1 MQISIKKDTLRL
13 VISDATAEEC
23 ILVLNNTGL
32 LNEVKSVRANRQYN
46 EVEVDDQQIHHI
58 ENINALEE
66 NTESLNKVVIT
77 RPTTE
82 TTELIRKKLVFTKCE
97 RCDHVVFKM
106 IDMDD
111 TDTHTLRCA
120 CGTHIPVSTSS
131 LVPGKYE
138 CACGTRGSF
147 LMTDNVTR
155 VHCKGCDTPMYM
167 EKDLYSD
174 CYVGQ
179 SFTELMNRI

>member
-77 RPTTE
+77 RPTGTNNP
-82 TTELIRKKLVFTKCE
+82 R
-97 RCDHVVFKM
+97 
-106 IDMDD
+106 
-111 TDTHTLRCA
+111 LRRSREPSCQ
-120 CGTHIPVSTSS
+120 
-131 LVPGKYE
+131 
-138 CACGTRGSF
+138 R
-147 LMTDNVTR
+147 
-155 VHCKGCDTPMYM
+155 
-167 EKDLYSD
+167 
-174 CYVGQ
+174 
-179 SFTELMNRI
+179 